1 MPFRRVFRM
10 AEEMYRQQASREL
23 MFANAVAIGR
33 SGNEK
38 AFYAL
43 EQRIRGK
50 KASEL
55 IKAKSKQAQASV
67 DQFHFILANRRDLP
81 PQQKTP

>member
-1 MPFRRVFRM
+1 
-10 AEEMYRQQASREL
+10 MYRQQASREL
-23 MFANAVAIGR
+23 LFANAVAIGR
-33 SGNEK
+33 SGNQK
-38 AFYAL
+38 AFQAL

-50 KASEL
+50 KESEL
-55 IKAKSKQAQASV
+55 IKAKSKHAKAFV